1 MAGIKQFPKTA
12 ITDKLT
18 PETVQ
23 LAKENG
29 RYLGTDGEARD
40 PRTGEMCKKGKL
52 TTNQLRR
59 FFGEVKRQEM
69 QGYDETQFILLK
81 PKLAYAVGRDKEN
94 TKIDEF
100 YQLMS
105 PLIDAVTDQKSFENF
120 IQVFEAVVAF
130 HKAAEKCKI
139 IQ

>member
-1 MAGIKQFPKTA
+1 MAGIDQFPRTA
-12 ITDKLT
+12 ITDKIT
-18 PETVQ
+18 RDVVR
-23 LAKENG
+23 LAEKNG
-29 RYLGTDGEARD
+29 HYLGTDERIQD
-40 PRTGEMCKKGKL
+40 PRTGKVSKKGKL

-59 FFGEVKRQEM
+59 FFGEVKRQQM

-81 PKLAYAVGRDKEN
+81 PKLAYAVGRDKGA

-120 IQVFEAVVAF
+120 IQVFEAVVAY
-130 HKAAEKCKI
+130 HKATEETGL
-139 IQ
+139 

>member
-1 MAGIKQFPKTA
+1 MAGIKPFPKTA

-18 PETVQ
+18 RETVL
-23 LAKENG
+23 LAEENG
-29 RYLGTDGEARD
+29 HYLGTDEKAPD
-40 PRTGEMCKKGKL
+40 PRTGKMCKKGKL

-81 PKLAYAVGRDKEN
+81 PKLAYAVGRDKGN

-100 YQLMS
+100 YQLMF

-120 IQVFEAVVAF
+120 IQVFEAVVAY
-130 HKAAEKCKI
+130 HKAAEEKGM
-139 IQ
+139 

>member
-1 MAGIKQFPKTA
+1 MAGIKPFPKTA

-18 PETVQ
+18 RETVL
-23 LAKENG
+23 LAEENG
-29 RYLGTDGEARD
+29 HYLGTDEKAQN
-40 PRTGEMCKKGKL
+40 PRTGKMCIIKGKL

-81 PKLAYAVGRDKEN
+81 PKLAYAVGRDKGN

-100 YQLMS
+100 YQLMY

-120 IQVFEAVVAF
+120 IQVFEAVVAY
-130 HKAAEKCKI
+130 HKAAEEKGM
-139 IQ
+139 